1 MKMKKTT
8 TTLALLLMMAASA
21 NAVVTLAFKTHN
33 GSSGGP
39 DGLPIVDSLGAAVL
53 NSTNSVF
60 ASIGYLTTG
69 GTLTPASVLSRFVPI
84 DNTPVIP
91 NLSIAGPPIVQ
102 RNGLISASD
111 WSDLGTAL
119 PTNYVANFQGKD
131 VVVLIGNNANLSLST
146 EIALFSFPTT
156 FGTPDGVTGNLVQ
169 TFTVTA
175 ASVPTI
181 GNKIA
186 VTTQPVA
193 GNSFV
198 NGVSM
203 VSTTIP
209 EPSAA
214 LLGALGALGL
224 LRRRRI

>member
-8 TTLALLLMMAASA
+8 TSLALLLIMAASV
-21 NAVVTLAFKTHN
+21 NATVTLGFKTHT
-33 GSSGGP
+33 GASAGP
-39 DGLPIVDSLGAAVL
+39 DGLPIVDSSGAAIL
-53 NSTNSVF
+53 NSTSSVF

-84 DNTPVIP
+84 DNSPLFPNMLSGATP
-91 NLSIAGPPIVQ
+91 
-102 RNGLISASD
+102 RNGLISGND
-111 WSDLGTAL
+111 WDNAGTTL

-131 VVVLIGNNANLSLST
+131 VVVLIGNNSNLSLST
-146 EIALFSFPTT
+146 EIALFSFVGTT
-156 FGTPDGVTGNLVQ
+156 FAAPDGVTGNLAQ
-169 TFTVTA
+169 AFALTA

-181 GNKIA
+181 GNKIT
-186 VTTQPVA
+186 VTTQPIA
-193 GNSFV
+193 GNTYV